1 MESNPNP
8 NGNQTTP
15 NPLKNLTP
23 TNLALA
29 SMILGIVTFIFVFFP
44 SIQIL
49 TNIIGIIALIVSI
62 YSYYVTNGS
71 LLTVI
76 GLITSSIPLLF
87 FLFLQ
92 LFYIYTNQ
100 PIDF

>member
-1 MESNPNP
+1 
-8 NGNQTTP
+8 
-15 NPLKNLTP
+15 
-23 TNLALA
+23 
-29 SMILGIVTFIFVFFP
+29 MILGILTFILVFIP

-62 YSYYVTNGS
+62 YSYYATNGS

-92 LFYIYTNQ
+92 LFFIYVGQST
-100 PIDF
+100 DF